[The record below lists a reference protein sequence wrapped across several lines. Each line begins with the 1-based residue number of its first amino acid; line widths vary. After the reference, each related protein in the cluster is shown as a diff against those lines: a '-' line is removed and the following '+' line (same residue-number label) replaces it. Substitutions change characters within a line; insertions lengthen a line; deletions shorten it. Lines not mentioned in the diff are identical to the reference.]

1 APCLRQAEVLADRL
15 CGAPGEGFVWQDAG
29 TRLKVTGIELFSAGE
44 QQAGEQDDIYTS
56 WDPID
61 RHYRR
66 LLLRDG
72 RLRGVLLMGDCTA
85 AAALTARLE
94 SDEPATV
101 DWLFDPSST
110 QPQAAGIMTMT
121 KPVLVLVGHGMVG
134 HHFLEQCVSRN
145 LHQQYRIVVFGEER
159 YPAYDRVH
167 LSEYFAGR
175 SAESLSLAAG
185 DFFIE
190 HGIELRLGE
199 AVATIDRDARL
210 VRDAEG
216 HEIHWDKLVLATGSY
231 P

>member
-1 APCLRQAEVLADRL
+1 
-15 CGAPGEGFVWQDAG
+15 
-29 TRLKVTGIELFSAGE
+29 
-44 QQAGEQDDIYTS
+44 
-56 WDPID
+56 
-61 RHYRR
+61 
-66 LLLRDG
+66 
-72 RLRGVLLMGDCTA
+72 
-85 AAALTARLE
+85 
-94 SDEPATV
+94 
-101 DWLFDPSST
+101 
-110 QPQAAGIMTMT
+110 MT

-185 DFFIE
+185 DYFIE

-216 HEIHWDKLVLATGSY
+216 HEIHWDKLVRIPLFRQSPVTISRGALSTALLTISTVSPPMPPRRRAGWLSAAGCSGWRR
-231 P
+231 PTP

>member
-1 APCLRQAEVLADRL
+1 
-15 CGAPGEGFVWQDAG
+15 
-29 TRLKVTGIELFSAGE
+29 
-44 QQAGEQDDIYTS
+44 
-56 WDPID
+56 
-61 RHYRR
+61 
-66 LLLRDG
+66 
-72 RLRGVLLMGDCTA
+72 
-85 AAALTARLE
+85 
-94 SDEPATV
+94 
-101 DWLFDPSST
+101 
-110 QPQAAGIMTMT
+110 MT

-231 P
+231 PFVP